1 MTGHPIP
8 FQQTG
13 ACMPTLFVG
22 HGNPMNAIVDSA
34 FRRTWQELGKTLP
47 QPEAILC
54 VSAHWE
60 TQGCYVSAAESPGMI
75 HDFRGFPQELFDVRY
90 PAPGSPELA
99 KLIRE
104 ALPDVPVLID
114 AQRGLD
120 HGAWSVLLPM
130 FPQADIPVVQL
141 SLDRSKSAQW
151 HYELGRKLGFLR
163 ERGVLI
169 VASGNIVHSLRDVLW
184 QEEAQHDWAL
194 EFDSTIRDLIAGG
207 DHEAI
212 IHVERL
218 GDAALRSVPSNEH
231 FLPLLYILG
240 MQRDKDRL
248 SFFNDSVTMGSL
260 SMRSVLLSGCGV

>member
-1 MTGHPIP
+1 MTSHLTP

-13 ACMPTLFVG
+13 ECMPAMFVG

-34 FRRTWQELGKTLP
+34 FRRTWQKMGISLP
-47 QPEAILC
+47 RPEAILC
-54 VSAHWE
+54 ISAHWE
-60 TQGCYVSAAESPGMI
+60 TDGCYVSGAESPVTI

-99 KLIRE
+99 ELIRE
-104 ALPDVPVLID
+104 ALPDVLLLID

-130 FPQADIPVVQL
+130 FPQADIPIVQL
-141 SLDRSKSAQW
+141 SLDRSKPAQW

-169 VASGNIVHSLRDVLW
+169 VASGNIVHSLRDVVW

-194 EFDSTIRDLIAGG
+194 EFDSAIRDLIVAG
-207 DHEAI
+207 DHDAI
-212 IHVERL
+212 IHYERL
-218 GDAALRSVPSNEH
+218 GDAARRSVPSNEH

-240 MQRDKDRL
+240 MQRPEDSL
-248 SFFNDSVTMGSL
+248 SFFNDSVSMGSL
-260 SMRSVLLSGCGV
+260 SMRSVLFTV